1 MRIEIVDVSS
11 PVSVKK
17 YFTIE
22 VSFKEDGKIKGKK
35 LMSFVHPQVFKDVQN
50 FVKGDFVEVETV
62 KEGDYWQW
70 VSVRKVSA
78 SDAAPSETSSSSG
91 GSAGKQSY
99 TPATKSTY
107 ETPEERAVRQRL
119 IVRQSSLAQAVTV
132 LNVGAKAPVD
142 KDTVFGLAEAFTD
155 FVFEQKPA
163 DLSKDYFAD
172 FEDDVPL

>member
-1 MRIEIVDVSS
+1 MALNIQIVDVSS

-50 FVKGDFVEVETV
+50 FVKGDLVEVETV

-70 VSVRKVSA
+70 VSVKKV
-78 SDAAPSETSSSSG
+78 EG
-91 GSAGKQSY
+91 GSAPAPAEGGTSGGKQSY

-107 ETPEERAVRQRL
+107 ETSEERAVRQRL